1 MAIEGE
7 MGCKQGCLLFA
18 TSDTRTKLANK
29 EVKRPH
35 SPNTDI
41 YTQRTILTGSQ
52 KDSECKL
59 RAKFHKYTT
68 TLVRKEKQEKLLPKF
83 LRHIWWNR
91 L

>member
-35 SPNTDI
+35 SPNRHI
-41 YTQRTILTGSQ
+41 YTKDYLDWKPKGFRVQIKSKVSQ
-52 KDSECKL
+52 VYYNFS
-59 RAKFHKYTT
+59 
-68 TLVRKEKQEKLLPKF
+68 
-83 LRHIWWNR
+83 
-91 L
+91 